1 MARLNLPDRRYLVWG
16 GGLIIV
22 AALPLV
28 AGFTTLGWE
37 LSEIL
42 GLAATLTCLVLCACP
57 VRPRQSRPPAL
68 LTLSRHEALGWIAL
82 GGAALHILIALVA
95 DHTVLEYLKLT
106 APLYQLAGIAAFI
119 LLLGMAAASVA
130 ASRRRLWRSHRDFQ
144 ATHIGASCLLTALLA
159 AHVITAGRYTGGL
172 GRRLLVVAVAAGALA
187 MLLRHRR
194 GAAAPPQASA
204 VRRLAFGR
212 HSALVACIIAVTLV
226 ALTAL
231 VPSRAGLA
239 LREPVL
245 ARTQMLPLD
254 FDHGKH
260 VAVNCLVCHHNYADG
275 RGFDACIHCHRSGA
289 ADIKVAVE
297 ARFHGFCLECH
308 RNPGPRLV
316 GHGPV
321 SGCST
326 CHRVPG
332 A

>member
-1 MARLNLPDRRYLVWG
+1 MSLPDRRYLAWG
-16 GGLIIV
+16 AGLMIV

-28 AGFTTLGWE
+28 AGFTGVWWE

-68 LTLSRHEALGWIAL
+68 LTLGRHETLGWIAL
-82 GGAALHILIALVA
+82 AAAALHVLIALAA
-95 DHTVLEYLKLT
+95 DHTVIEYLKLT
-106 APLYQLAGIAAFI
+106 APLYQWAGIAAVF
-119 LLLGMAAASVA
+119 LLLGMAATSVA

-144 ATHIGASCLLTALLA
+144 ATHIALSCLFTVLLA
-159 AHVITAGRYTGGL
+159 AHVITAGRYTAGI
-172 GRRLLVVAVAAGALA
+172 GRRLLVIAVAAGAIA
-187 MLLRHRR
+187 MLLRPRR
-194 GAAAPPQASA
+194 SAAAAPQATA

-212 HSALVACIIAVTLV
+212 HSALVAGIIAVTLV
-226 ALTAL
+226 ALAAL
-231 VPSRAGLA
+231 IPGRARLA
-239 LREPVL
+239 LREPML
-245 ARTQMLPLD
+245 RRAQSLPLD

-297 ARFHGFCLECH
+297 ARFHAFCLECH
-308 RNPGPRLV
+308 RNPAPRLV

-326 CHRVPG
+326 CHRVPTQG
-332 A
+332 